1 MAVVEIKLDQLKIH
15 PNNVRKEYDGIEE
28 LAQSIRENGIMQ
40 NLTVVPELKY
50 WEEQQKKNPT
60 KEVKAAIEGCK
71 GKNTYLV
78 VIGNRRLTAARQAG
92 IETAP
97 CVIIEDMS
105 DKDQVATMLTE
116 NMNRKDLKIYEE
128 AAAIQMCFADY
139 GFQMEEMEQKTGL
152 SKTTI
157 NHRLNV
163 AKLDESVL
171 KKKAQDGE
179 FQLSLSDLYSLEKV
193 ENVKTRNKI
202 LKEATDSRDLAN
214 KARQA
219 AREELQAKHEKEL
232 IAMCKK
238 DGITQAPKDAAE
250 NFYSGKWERLIDIT
264 LADKVPKQLK
274 ISKENKKSELFY
286 LTRYGTFYVIK
297 KKEASK
303 KEPTKQD
310 IEEKNKKKAKRELT
324 AKYKAMFEDMG
335 DFVRNIF
342 DGKVEPVKE
351 TEKLDM
357 LIWNLFMCDSTWI
370 GKNDI
375 TQTILGKEL
384 YAKDITEEERK
395 TAEEKAAK
403 LPILHQKIAVA
414 YWKLKDLNLMEWNN
428 TYSKSAGEKLDR
440 LYDILAMFGFSYSDD
455 ESYRIASGEHEL
467 YKKKA

>member
-1 MAVVEIKLDQLKIH
+1 MAVVEIKLEQLKIH
-15 PNNVRKEYDGIEE
+15 PKNVRKEYEGIEE
-28 LAQSIRENGIMQ
+28 LAQSIKENGIMQ
-40 NLTVVPELKY
+40 NLTVVPDPEDPGKY
-50 WEEQQKKNPT
+50 F
-60 KEVKAAIEGCK
+60 
-71 GKNTYLV
+71 V

-105 DKDQVATMLTE
+105 DRDQVTTMLTE

-128 AAAIQMCFADY
+128 AAAIQMCFADF
-139 GFQMEEMEQKTGL
+139 GFGMEEMEQKTGL

-163 AKLDESVL
+163 AKLNEKVLREKAESE
-171 KKKAQDGE
+171 E
-179 FQLSLSDLYSLEKV
+179 FQLSLTDLYSLEKV

-202 LKEATDSRDLAN
+202 LKEARDSRDLAN
-214 KARQA
+214 KARSA
-219 AREELQAKHEKEL
+219 AREELQAKNEKEL
-232 IAMCKK
+232 IALCKK
-238 DGITQAPKDAAE
+238 RDIKAAPKEADNE
-250 NFYSGKWERLIDIT
+250 FYSGKWDKVADYSLT
-264 LADKVPKQLK
+264 DKVPKQLK
-274 ISKENKKSELFY
+274 VGKGGELFY
-286 LTRYGTFYVIK
+286 LTRYGTFYIIK
-297 KKEASK
+297 KAETKK

-310 IEEKNKKKAKRELT
+310 LEEREKKKNKRELT

-335 DFVRNIF
+335 DFVRNIL

-375 TQTILGKEL
+375 TQAILGKEL

-403 LPILHQKIAVA
+403 LPILQQKIAVA

-455 ESYRIASGEHEL
+455 ESYKIASGEHEL
-467 YKKKA
+467 YTKKEKVGE

>member
-1 MAVVEIKLDQLKIH
+1 MAVVEIKLEQLKIH
-15 PNNVRKEYDGIEE
+15 PKNVRKEYEGIEE
-28 LAQSIRENGIMQ
+28 LAQSIKENGIMQ
-40 NLTVVPELKY
+40 NLTVVPDPEDAGKY
-50 WEEQQKKNPT
+50 F
-60 KEVKAAIEGCK
+60 
-71 GKNTYLV
+71 V

-105 DKDQVATMLTE
+105 DRDQVTTMLTE

-128 AAAIQMCFADY
+128 AAAIQMCFADF
-139 GFQMEEMEQKTGL
+139 GFGMEEMEQKTGL

-163 AKLDESVL
+163 AKLNEKVLREKAESE
-171 KKKAQDGE
+171 E
-179 FQLSLSDLYSLEKV
+179 FQLSLTDLYSLEKV

-202 LKEATDSRDLAN
+202 LKEARDSRDLAN
-214 KARQA
+214 KARSA
-219 AREELQAKHEKEL
+219 AREELQAKNEKEF
-232 IAMCKK
+232 IALCKK
-238 DGITQAPKDAAE
+238 RGIKAAPKEADNE
-250 NFYSGKWERLIDIT
+250 FYSGKWDKVADYSLT
-264 LADKVPKQLK
+264 DKVPKLLK
-274 ISKENKKSELFY
+274 VGKDGELFY
-286 LTRYGTFYVIK
+286 LTRYGTFYIIK
-297 KKEASK
+297 KAEAKK

-310 IEEKNKKKAKRELT
+310 LEEREKKKNKRELT

-335 DFVRNIF
+335 DFVRNIL

-375 TQTILGKEL
+375 TQAILGKEL

-440 LYDILAMFGFSYSDD
+440 LYDILAMFGFSYSDE
-455 ESYRIASGEHEL
+455 ESYKIASGEHEL
-467 YKKKA
+467 YKKKDEGKK

>member
-1 MAVVEIKLDQLKIH
+1 MAVVEIKLEQLKIH
-15 PNNVRKEYDGIEE
+15 PKNVRKEYEGIEE
-28 LAQSIRENGIMQ
+28 LAQSIKENGIMQ
-40 NLTVVPELKY
+40 NLTVVPDPEDAGKY
-50 WEEQQKKNPT
+50 F
-60 KEVKAAIEGCK
+60 
-71 GKNTYLV
+71 V

-92 IETAP
+92 VETAP

-105 DKDQVATMLTE
+105 DRDQVTTMLTE

-128 AAAIQMCFADY
+128 AAAIQMCFADF
-139 GFQMEEMEQKTGL
+139 GFGMEEMEQKTGL

-163 AKLDESVL
+163 AKLNEKVLREKAESE
-171 KKKAQDGE
+171 E
-179 FQLSLSDLYSLEKV
+179 FQLSLTDLYSLEKV

-202 LKEATDSRDLAN
+202 LKEARDSRDLAN
-214 KARQA
+214 KARSA
-219 AREELQAKHEKEL
+219 AREELQAKNEKEFITL
-232 IAMCKK
+232 CKK
-238 DGITQAPKDAAE
+238 RGIKAAPKEADNE
-250 NFYSGKWERLIDIT
+250 FYSGKWDKVADYSLT
-264 LADKVPKQLK
+264 DKVPKQLK
-274 ISKENKKSELFY
+274 VGKDGELFY
-286 LTRYGTFYVIK
+286 LTRYGTFYIIK
-297 KKEASK
+297 KAEAKK

-310 IEEKNKKKAKRELT
+310 LEEREKKKNKRELT

-335 DFVRNIF
+335 DFVRNIL

-375 TQTILGKEL
+375 TQAILGKEL

-467 YKKKA
+467 YKKKE

>member
-1 MAVVEIKLDQLKIH
+1 MAVVEIKLEQLKIH
-15 PNNVRKEYDGIEE
+15 PKNVRKEYEGIEE
-28 LAQSIRENGIMQ
+28 LAQSIKENGIMQ
-40 NLTVVPELKY
+40 NLTVVPDLEDPGKY
-50 WEEQQKKNPT
+50 F
-60 KEVKAAIEGCK
+60 
-71 GKNTYLV
+71 V

-105 DKDQVATMLTE
+105 DRDQVTTMLTE

-128 AAAIQMCFADY
+128 AAAIQMCFADF
-139 GFQMEEMEQKTGL
+139 GFGMEEMEQKTGL

-163 AKLDESVL
+163 AKLNEKVLREKAESE
-171 KKKAQDGE
+171 E
-179 FQLSLSDLYSLEKV
+179 FQLSLTDLYSLEKV

-202 LKEATDSRDLAN
+202 LKEARDSRDLAN
-214 KARQA
+214 KARSA
-219 AREELQAKHEKEL
+219 AREELQAKNEKEF
-232 IAMCKK
+232 IALCKK
-238 DGITQAPKDAAE
+238 RGIKAAPKEADNE
-250 NFYSGKWERLIDIT
+250 FYSGKWDKVADYSLT
-264 LADKVPKQLK
+264 DKVPKQLK
-274 ISKENKKSELFY
+274 VGKDGELFY
-286 LTRYGTFYVIK
+286 LTRYGTFYIIK
-297 KKEASK
+297 KAEAKK

-310 IEEKNKKKAKRELT
+310 LEEREKKKNKRELT

-335 DFVRNIF
+335 DFVRNIL

-375 TQTILGKEL
+375 TQAILGKEL

-414 YWKLKDLNLMEWNN
+414 YWKLKDLNLMEWDN

-440 LYDILAMFGFSYSDD
+440 LYDILAMFGFSYSDE
-455 ESYRIASGEHEL
+455 ESYKIASGEHEL
-467 YKKKA
+467 YKKKDEGKK